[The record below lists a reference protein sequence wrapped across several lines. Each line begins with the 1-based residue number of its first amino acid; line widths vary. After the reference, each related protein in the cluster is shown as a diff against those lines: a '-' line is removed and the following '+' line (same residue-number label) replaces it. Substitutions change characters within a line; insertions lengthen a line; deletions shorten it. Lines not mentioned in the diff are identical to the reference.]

1 LHDSGFRDTIF
12 SMGKQD
18 INLPGGVVKGRVTL
32 NSCVVKF
39 SILYPEREEVIVDPE
54 GDVGMLTIYDDGFG
68 QNSTCSIVL
77 GPKDT
82 QIMNKAQR
90 LREKYIK
97 HLLQDPNNTVPI
109 VDGT

>member
-1 LHDSGFRDTIF
+1 
-12 SMGKQD
+12 MGKQD
-18 INLPGGVVKGRVTL
+18 INLPGGVIKGRVTL
-32 NSCVVKF
+32 NSVAIKF
-39 SILYPEREEVIVDPE
+39 SALYPEREEVIMDPE
-54 GDVGMLTIYDDGFG
+54 GDVGVLTIFDDGFG
-68 QNSTCSIVL
+68 QNTPSSIVL

-97 HLLQDPNNTVPI
+97 HLLQDPNNITPI